1 MADLDN
7 GSERSGVFGAARNNT
22 TPPFEK
28 KESILHEMAEFVEI
42 FVVFPRGKLYIE
54 NGQSDKPC
62 PAVKLYL
69 GGRPSAP
76 VREES
81 QEAT

>member
-1 MADLDN
+1 MELRVKL
-7 GSERSGVFGAARNNT
+7 S
-22 TPPFEK
+22 
-28 KESILHEMAEFVEI
+28 L
-42 FVVFPRGKLYIE
+42 GKLYIE

-76 VREES
+76 VREER